1 MKARYIPLSILALTL
16 SPLSAFAQADC
27 NERAMSRTT
36 STVVGAG
43 LGAVLGSAVAGRD
56 DRAAGA
62 VIGGLGGALLGN
74 QIGRANNNCA
84 RSYGYYDNRG
94 DWHASGLAGDAAA
107 GYYDRSGSWIDGAP
121 EGYYDGRG
129 AWVRSGSGQRS
140 AGFSDR
146 NGDWVPASA
155 AGYHGSDGR
164 WYHNVASGHYNHRG
178 VWTPGVTSGRYD
190 DRGRWISGPA
200 TGQRYVDDGWVSA
213 SQAGHYDA
221 DGVWR
226 PGAVSGYYD
235 AAGRWIQTSTAAPY
249 RDRAGYMGDGPSA
262 RGSFRTESRRLE
274 DRIMSAVNADRF
286 SDAEGDQALRDLAV
300 LRTEERRMPRK
311 GGALRPRDART
322 MDLRLIA
329 LDDSLP
335 WRR

>member
-1 MKARYIPLSILALTL
+1 MSIARIPLSFLILTL
-16 SPLSAFAQADC
+16 APFSVSAQSDC
-27 NERAMSRTT
+27 NERSSGRTT

-43 LGAVLGSAVAGRD
+43 LGAILGGAVAGRD

-74 QIGRANNNCA
+74 QIGRTDNNCA

-94 DWHASGLAGDAAA
+94 DWHASGLADNVTT
-107 GYYDRSGSWIDGAP
+107 GYYDRRGAWINGAP
-121 EGYYDGRG
+121 EGHYDSRG
-129 AWVRSGSGQRS
+129 NWVRTGSGSEG
-140 AGFSDR
+140 AGFRDH
-146 NGDWVPASA
+146 NGDWVPASS

-164 WYHNVASGHYNHRG
+164 WYQNVASGHYNQRG

-190 DRGRWISGPA
+190 DRGRWISGPS

-213 SQAGHYDA
+213 SQVGYYGV

-226 PGAVSGYYD
+226 PGMVSGYYD
-235 AAGRWIQTSTAAPY
+235 AAGRWVSTEAVAPY
-249 RDRAGYMGDGPSA
+249 RNGAGYMGDAASS

-274 DRIMSAVNADRF
+274 DRIVSAVNADRF
-286 SDAEGDQALRDLAV
+286 SDAEGARALREIAI
-300 LRTEERRMPRK
+300 LRNQERRMPHP
-311 GGALRPRDART
+311 GGALRARDART
-322 MDLRLIA
+322 MDLRLIR